1 MVSPE
6 ERSWCETHS
15 LGHEFL
21 LAANYLNSDSRP
33 SHLAP
38 TFVLYIHAIEMAL
51 KSYLLRKGLTKHQL
65 QRISHN
71 LRTLLDNSR
80 AEGLVTSDPDTDGI
94 VDRLTQATRGAS
106 IRYDMPFEMPLR
118 KDVRDIAEAILADT
132 QPRTPMPGDD

>member
-1 MVSPE
+1 MANPPQNRPLHRTHNVATSVEMRTPIGFARMVSPE

-51 KSYLLRKGLTKHQL
+51 KSYTFTQGFDQAPITTN
-65 QRISHN
+65 ISQYS
-71 LRTLLDNSR
+71 D
-80 AEGLVTSDPDTDGI
+80 VT
-94 VDRLTQATRGAS
+94 R
-106 IRYDMPFEMPLR
+106 
-118 KDVRDIAEAILADT
+118 
-132 QPRTPMPGDD
+132 